1 MDRAEFVAVL
11 ASISLLLVTV
21 ELVRR
26 RHLATGYSLLWFLT
40 SLALLILSTSRNLL
54 EVLAQLM
61 GIFYP
66 PAALFV
72 VGGGFILL
80 ILFQFSAVVSRL
92 SRENKRLAQELGLLN
107 WRLSRLES
115 NTMWLSSEHV
125 NDPDDIGIDYEG
137 VVGIDVEDFEDQV
150 LW

>member
-1 MDRAEFVAVL
+1 
-11 ASISLLLVTV
+11 
-21 ELVRR
+21 
-26 RHLATGYSLLWFLT
+26 
-40 SLALLILSTSRNLL
+40 
-54 EVLAQLM
+54 M